1 MPKETYSL
9 NSKRLWVAGHTGMVG
24 SAIVRY
30 LQQHEH
36 AHIVTATRQQLDLTR
51 QRDVEQWM
59 GDNKPDAIFLAAAKV
74 GGIHANDTLPA
85 QFLYDNLAIQS
96 NVIHAAHRHNVDK
109 LLFLGS
115 SCIYPRDCP
124 QPMQEEH
131 LLTGTLESTN
141 QWYAIAKIAGL
152 KLCQAYNK
160 QYGSSYIATMPTNLY
175 GAGDNYH
182 PLHSHVPAALIRRF
196 HEAKINN
203 APHVTVWG
211 SGKPLREFLCVDDL
225 AAACVFL
232 MKHAANVEPINI
244 GTGEEISIRAFAE
257 KVAQIVG
264 YTGAIQFDTSK
275 PDGTPRKLLDVSR
288 MRALGWTSQ
297 ITLQD
302 GLQNAYQWFID
313 NQQDLRSA

>member
-9 NSKRLWVAGHTGMVG
+9 VNKRLWVAGHTGMVG
-24 SAIVRY
+24 SAIVRR
-30 LQQHEH
+30 LQQEH
-36 AHIVTATRQQLDLTR
+36 AHILTTTRQQLDLTR

-196 HEAKINN
+196 HEAKTEN

-232 MKHAANVEPINI
+232 MKHAASVEPINI

-257 KVAQIVG
+257 TVAQIVG